1 MTPKKKQQ
9 ENSVIRR
16 TRKGTHKYNNRS
28 KVNLVTTFNNT
39 TQIFKKNMT
48 GTSTK
53 NIGSYYI
60 SKIDPK
66 KDTITVESVA
76 RHINNGT
83 TGKILG
89 YRYI

>member
-1 MTPKKKQQ
+1 
-9 ENSVIRR
+9 
-16 TRKGTHKYNNRS
+16 
-28 KVNLVTTFNNT
+28 
-39 TQIFKKNMT
+39 MT